1 MATGMQRTEI
11 IHAEQTRLLYANAPA
26 GFVATVVNA
35 VLLALIQWP
44 VIAPPRLVAWLAAM
58 LALTALRAGL
68 VWRFQ
73 RRAPL
78 AIGRWGTLFGLGTL
92 GAGLGW
98 GSAGVWLFPVASLTH
113 QVFLAFVLGGMIAG
127 AVGLLS
133 ARLGVF
139 LSFACPA
146 AVPIIVHLL
155 AQGDTPSRTMGGMA
169 TLFTLV
175 IVFTAWKLHCT
186 IRTSLHLRFDNVDL
200 VAAVTA
206 EKALV
211 EHLNT
216 ELTAEITERQRAEAA
231 LRTAQEALEARVQT
245 RTAEL
250 ATTLEQLQAEMV
262 ARQSLA
268 EELRQVQKMEA
279 VGRLAGGIAH
289 DFNNL
294 LTVIIGR
301 SELVLAHLPSG
312 DAWRQDLELIQ
323 TTAHRAAALTGQLLA
338 FSRRQLLQPMV
349 IDLPMVIGNVVP
361 MLRRLIGEDIEIHTV
376 AGATGRVKVD
386 PGQIEQV
393 LVNLA
398 VNARDAM
405 PQGGRLVISTAHAVL
420 DEDAVGRIGGIL
432 PGPYLILSV
441 ADTGIGM
448 DDETRLQ
455 VFEPFFTTK
464 PQGTGLGLSMVYGIV
479 QQHGGTIIV
488 ESAPG
493 QGAAF
498 KLYLPR
504 VDEPVSEVGS
514 SVASDA
520 ARRGFETILVVEDE
534 TPVRALVTQMLQA
547 SGYTVLTAAD
557 PAAALELS
565 DRHPGP
571 IHLLLT
577 DVVMPEM
584 SGPELRQR
592 LKSLRPRTR
601 VLYMSGYTDE
611 ALGRHGVLEPG
622 TFLLQK
628 PFSID
633 ALSQKVREVLD
644 APE

>member
-1 MATGMQRTEI
+1 MQRTEI

-44 VIAPPRLVAWLAAM
+44 VIAPPHLVTWLAAM

-73 RRAPL
+73 RRAPQ

-155 AQGDTPSRTMGGMA
+155 AQGDTPSRTMGAMA

-206 EKALV
+206 EKARV

-216 ELTAEITERQRAEAA
+216 DLTAEITERQRAEAA
-231 LRTAQEALEARVQT
+231 LQTAQEALEERVQA

-262 ARQSLA
+262 ERQSLA

-312 DAWRQDLELIQ
+312 DERRQDLELIQ
-323 TTAHRAAALTGQLLA
+323 TTAHRAAALTEQLLA

-349 IDLPMVIGNVVP
+349 IDLHMVIGNVVP
-361 MLRRLIGEDIEIHTV
+361 MLRRLISEDIAIHTV

-405 PQGGRLVISTAHAVL
+405 PQGGRLVISTANAVL

-441 ADTGIGM
+441 ADTGLGM
-448 DDETRLQ
+448 DDETRPRG
-455 VFEPFFTTK
+455 FEPFFTTK
-464 PQGTGLGLSMVYGIV
+464 PQGKGTGLGLSMVYGIV
-479 QQHGGTIIV
+479 QQHGGTIRV

-493 QGAAF
+493 QGATF
-498 KLYLPR
+498 TIYLPR
-504 VDEPVSEVGS
+504 VDDPVSEVES

-520 ARRGFETILVVEDE
+520 AGRGSETILVVEDE
-534 TPVRALVTQMLQA
+534 TPVRALVAEMLQA
-547 SGYTVLTAAD
+547 SGYTVLMAAD

-628 PFSID
+628 PFSIG
-633 ALSQKVREVLD
+633 ALGQKVREVLD
-644 APE
+644 VPA